1 MEFTLCKNGKDQ
13 QEKYKGKINKK
24 RNNIKDEE
32 GEKEE
37 QEFVGKKRRKQEEG
51 KEWGEIKNKIKMG
64 NKTSIEKRRCCLFGP
79 MIPCKQSKKRNAK

>member
-37 QEFVGKKRRKQEEG
+37 QEFVGKKEENRKREKNGG
-51 KEWGEIKNKIKMG
+51 KSKIK
-64 NKTSIEKRRCCLFGP
+64 
-79 MIPCKQSKKRNAK
+79 